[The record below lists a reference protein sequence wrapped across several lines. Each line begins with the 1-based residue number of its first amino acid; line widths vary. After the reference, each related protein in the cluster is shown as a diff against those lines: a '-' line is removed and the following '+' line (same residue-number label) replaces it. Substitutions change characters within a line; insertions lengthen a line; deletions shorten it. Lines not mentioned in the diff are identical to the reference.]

1 MPSKVVVSNRPQPP
15 LPTFRR
21 RTNHLLVV
29 AISGPSDALLNLCRN
44 PNNVG
49 GTAASMAL
57 QMMISVCCCF
67 TTFNNVSPPPPPLNG
82 LISVP
87 PRLTKMSRFDSLVY
101 IYMPSSHVHSLVNHQ
116 SPPLTLIDTVINNR
130 YLLWL
135 DRKYLRNS
143 CSEELCVGVLCIHL
157 VEIHTAIV
165 LCNEIPNG
173 QFHYHSRP
181 VPSLPP
187 THTLNT

>member
-1 MPSKVVVSNRPQPP
+1 MPSKAVVSNRPPQP

-67 TTFNNVSPPPPPLNG
+67 TTFNNVSPPPPLNG

-101 IYMPSSHVHSLVNHQ
+101 IYIPSSHVHSLVNHQ

-143 CSEELCVGVLCIHL
+143 CSE
-157 VEIHTAIV
+157 
-165 LCNEIPNG
+165 
-173 QFHYHSRP
+173 
-181 VPSLPP
+181 
-187 THTLNT
+187 